1 MHPAPLSDTDATA
14 PRPLRILH
22 VEDSAFDHEILRAHL
37 EGSGLPWFVQCA
49 DSLAACAAV
58 WDSGWDAVICDHRL
72 PDATGLEVLA
82 WLRERD
88 AVLPFLLVSGQ
99 IGEDVAVQAM
109 RAGASDYL
117 LKGRLARLVPALQQ
131 ALKAADAERERQRAL
146 AALQVS
152 QAQLAALAGH
162 LQRRIEAERAQLSRE
177 LHDDVGSAL
186 TALKFEMGWL
196 QRHAE
201 PRLAQR
207 VAQATDTLDSAI
219 AASRRLMQNLRPP
232 ILDEGLMPA
241 LHWLTQ
247 QFERSQ
253 PGVQISF
260 SHPGAELSLPAE
272 LLLVAYRFV
281 QEALH
286 NVAKHAQ
293 ARHVR
298 VELQWGSGVLGLE
311 VEDDGR
317 GMPEGALEQPDHF
330 GLTGLRE
337 RAAAAGGWV
346 DVSSRPGQG
355 TLLALNLPLGDTAHH
370 WEEAA

>member
-1 MHPAPLSDTDATA
+1 MSSEAVSGTL
-14 PRPLRILH
+14 RPLRILH
-22 VEDSAFDHEILRAHL
+22 VEDSPFDHELLRAQL
-37 EGSGLPWFVQCA
+37 LAGGLQVELLCVA
-49 DSLAACAAV
+49 SLADCEAA
-58 WDSGWDAVICDHRL
+58 WEQGWDALICDHKL
-72 PDATGLEVLA
+72 PDATGLQVLA
-82 WLRERD
+82 WLRARD
-88 AVLPFLLVSGQ
+88 AVLPFLLVSGE

-109 RAGASDYL
+109 REGASDYL

-131 ALKAADAERERQRAL
+131 ALKAADAERARSRAMVE
-146 AALQVS
+146 LQAS

-186 TALKFEMGWL
+186 TALKFELGWL

-201 PRLAQR
+201 PALAGR
-207 VAQATDTLDSAI
+207 VAQATETLDGAI

-253 PGVQISF
+253 PDVSLVF
-260 SHPGAELSLPAE
+260 SHPGAELALPPE

-286 NVAKHAQ
+286 NIAKHAQ

-311 VEDDGR
+311 VEDDGC
-317 GMPEGALEQPDHF
+317 GLPEGALEQAERF
-330 GLTGLRE
+330 GLSGLRE

-355 TLLALNLPLGDTAHH
+355 TLLALNLPLGNDDRR